1 MDNGSYFKVAV
12 SAALNSGRMLEESLN
27 IPPEVTFKGEVNLVT
42 NFDKKAQEMIY
53 REISEAFPGHDF
65 LAEEGLCKDKGSE
78 FRWIIDPIDGTTN
91 YAHRFPVFC
100 VSIALEYQQNIILAV
115 IYDPLRKEMFTA
127 RKNSGAF
134 LNEKRIHV
142 SEVKNVNES
151 LLSTGFPYDIRESED
166 NNIDYF
172 IGFLTTAQAVRR
184 TGSAAIDIC
193 YVACGRFDGFWEIKL
208 SPWDVAAAS
217 LILTEAGGSIS
228 DFEGH
233 EYDIF
238 GHETLASNG
247 YIHGQ
252 MMDVLHHSA
261 TKKDRRK

>member
-1 MDNGSYFKVAV
+1 MDTNSYFQVAL
-12 SAALNSGRMLEESLN
+12 SAALNSGRMLENSMN
-27 IPPEVTFKGEVNLVT
+27 IPPEVTFKGEVNIVT
-42 NFDKKAQEMIY
+42 NFDNKAQEMIY
-53 REISEAFPGHDF
+53 REISDAFPDHDF
-65 LAEEGLCKDKGSE
+65 LAEEGLSEDKGSE

-100 VSIALEYQQNIILAV
+100 VSIALEYKLKIILGV
-115 IYDPLRKEMFTA
+115 IYDPMRKEMFTA
-127 RKNSGAF
+127 RNGSGAF
-134 LNEKRIHV
+134 LNKKRIHV
-142 SEVKNVNES
+142 STVENLNES

-217 LILTEAGGSIS
+217 LILKEAGGSIS
-228 DFEGH
+228 DFKGSD
-233 EYDIF
+233 YDIF
-238 GHETLASNG
+238 GHETLATNG
-247 YIHGQ
+247 YIHDQ
-252 MMDVLHHSA
+252 MIDVLHNSA
-261 TKKDRRK
+261 DKKDR

>member
-1 MDNGSYFKVAV
+1 MDTNTYFQVAV
-12 SAALNSGRMLEESLN
+12 SAALSSGQMIEESMQ
-27 IPPEVTFKGEVNLVT
+27 IPPEVFFKGEVNLVT

-53 REISEAFPGHDF
+53 KEISEAFPGHDF
-65 LAEEGLCKDKGSE
+65 LAEEGLCEDKGSE

-91 YAHRFPVFC
+91 YAHKFPFFC
-100 VSIALEYQQNIILAV
+100 VSIALEWNRKIVLGI
-115 IYDPLRKEMFTA
+115 IYDPIRKEMFTA
-127 RKNSGAF
+127 RYKTGAF
-134 LNEKRIHV
+134 LNDKRIRV
-142 SEVKNVNES
+142 SSVGNLNES

-228 DFEGH
+228 DFKGRD
-233 EYDIF
+233 YDIY
-238 GHETLASNG
+238 GNETLASNG
-247 YIHGQ
+247 YIHDQ
-252 MMDVLHHSA
+252 MIGVLHDSA
-261 TKKDRRK
+261 GNRDKLK